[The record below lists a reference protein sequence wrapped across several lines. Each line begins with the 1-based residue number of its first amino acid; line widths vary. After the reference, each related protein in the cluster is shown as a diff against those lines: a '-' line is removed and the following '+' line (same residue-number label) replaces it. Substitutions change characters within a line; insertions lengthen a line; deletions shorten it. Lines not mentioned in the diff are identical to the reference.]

1 MNNEENLSFEQSFTR
16 LEEILE
22 MMNSGKASLE
32 DSLKLFEEADGLI
45 LKCGKYLNAAEEKIE
60 VLLKTREG
68 DLLLDDKQRPM
79 ADNFSAVSEN
89 IFSDKE

>member
-1 MNNEENLSFEQSFTR
+1 MNEEENVSFERSFTR

-45 LKCGKYLNAAEEKIE
+45 LKCGKYLSAAEEKIE
-60 VLLKTREG
+60 ILLKNREG
-68 DLLLDDKQRPM
+68 ELILDDKQRPM
-79 ADNFSAVSEN
+79 ADTFSASSDN